1 MNQTVGLIGLGNA
14 GAALAHGFSGQRPLL
29 GHDRDAARA
38 GAVAD
43 CELEWAGS
51 PVEVAEKAETVL
63 LSLPHPEASRGVMEA
78 LSAAGRPPKMVVETS
93 TITPKTAR
101 DLGAMCKEMGA
112 GFVDAAIAG
121 GVQSM
126 AEGKVTFLVGGE
138 AQDFERA
145 RPVLEL
151 VAEKIHHLGPV
162 GAGSG
167 VKVVNNAVMHAVMVV
182 LIEAGAMAKKLDV
195 PMPKLVEILSRPDG
209 VMRPLDHRFRE
220 RMLNGDFEGGMSV
233 ANARKDSV
241 LALETSQDT
250 GVPLF
255 ATLAAHTPYEIA
267 GQMGLDALD
276 YAALA
281 KLWEGWCDI
290 DFSEG
295 QSADS

>member
-1 MNQTVGLIGLGNA
+1 MTGTIGLIGLGNA
-14 GAALAHGFSGQRPLL
+14 GAALARGFSGQRPLV
-29 GHDRDAARA
+29 GHDSDAARSD
-38 GAVAD
+38 AVAD
-43 CELEWAGS
+43 CELEWVGS
-51 PVEVAEKAETVL
+51 PAEVAEKAQTVL
-63 LSLPHPEASRGVMEA
+63 LSLPHPDASRGVAAA
-78 LSAAGRPPKMVVETS
+78 LSGAGRTPELVIETS

-101 DLGAMCKEMGA
+101 ELGAMCKDIGA

-138 AQDFERA
+138 AKDFERA

-220 RMLNGDFEGGMSV
+220 RMLKGDFEGGMSV
-233 ANARKDSV
+233 ANARKDSC

-267 GQMGLDALD
+267 GQMGLDSLD

-290 DFSEG
+290 DFSEE
-295 QSADS
+295 

>member
-1 MNQTVGLIGLGNA
+1 MTETIGLVGLGNA
-14 GAALAHGFSGQRPLL
+14 GAALARGFSGQRPLV
-29 GHDRDAARA
+29 GHDLDPARA
-38 GAVAD
+38 EAVSG
-43 CELEWAGS
+43 CELEWMKS
-51 PVEVAEKAETVL
+51 VVDVADKADTVL
-63 LSLPHPEASRGVMEA
+63 LSLPRPDASRNAVAA
-78 LSAAGRPPKMVVETS
+78 LSSAQCPPKMVIETS
-93 TITPKTAR
+93 TITPKVAR
-101 DLGAMCKEMGA
+101 ELGDMCKEMGA
-112 GFVDAAIAG
+112 GFIDAAIAG
-121 GVQSM
+121 GVQTM

-138 AQDFERA
+138 VQDFERA
-145 RPVLEL
+145 RPILDL
-151 VAEKIHHLGPV
+151 VAEKIHHLGPI

-195 PMPKLVEILSRPDG
+195 PMSKLVEILSRPDG
-209 VMRPLDHRFRE
+209 MMRPLDHRFRE
-220 RMLNGDFEGGMSV
+220 RMLKGDFEGGMSV

-276 YAALA
+276 YAALS

-290 DFSEG
+290 KFS
-295 QSADS
+295 DD

>member
-1 MNQTVGLIGLGNA
+1 MTTAIGIIGLGNA
-14 GAALAHGFSGQRPLL
+14 GAALAHGFSGHRPLM

-38 GAVAD
+38 DAVAD
-43 CELEWAGS
+43 CKLEWMAS
-51 PVEVAEKAETVL
+51 PAEVAEKAEMVL
-63 LSLPHPEASRGVMEA
+63 LSLPHPEASRDVMAA
-78 LSAAGRPPKMVVETS
+78 LSAAARPPKMVIETS

-101 DLGAMCKEMGA
+101 ELGAMCKEMGA

-121 GVQSM
+121 GVQTM

-151 VAEKIHHLGPV
+151 VSEKIHYLGPV

-167 VKVVNNAVMHAVMVV
+167 IKVVNNAVMHAFMVV
-182 LIEAGAMAKKLDV
+182 LIEAGAMAKKLEV

-220 RMLNGDFEGGMSV
+220 RILNGDFESGMSV
-233 ANARKDSV
+233 ANARKDSA

-267 GQMGLDALD
+267 DQMGLGALD

-290 DFSEG
+290 DFSEE
-295 QSADS
+295 

>member
-1 MNQTVGLIGLGNA
+1 MTETIVLVGLGNA
-14 GAALAHGFSGQRPLL
+14 GAALARGFSGQLPLV
-29 GHDRDAARA
+29 GHDLDPARA
-38 GAVAD
+38 EAVSGCELVWMKSVAD
-43 CELEWAGS
+43 
-51 PVEVAEKAETVL
+51 VADKADTVL
-63 LSLPHPEASRGVMEA
+63 LSLPRPEASRNAIAA
-78 LSAAGRPPKMVVETS
+78 LNKASCPPKMVIETS
-93 TITPKTAR
+93 TITPKVAQE
-101 DLGAMCKEMGA
+101 LGDMCTKMGA

-126 AEGKVTFLVGGE
+126 AEGKVTFLVGGDVH
-138 AQDFERA
+138 DFERA
-145 RPVLEL
+145 RPILDL
-151 VAEKIHHLGPV
+151 VAKKIHYLGPV

-195 PMPKLVEILSRPDG
+195 PMSKLVEILSRPDG
-209 VMRPLDHRFRE
+209 MMRPLDHRFRE
-220 RMLNGDFEGGMSV
+220 RILKGDFEGGMSV

-276 YAALA
+276 YAALS

-290 DFSEG
+290 KFS
-295 QSADS
+295 DD

>member
-1 MNQTVGLIGLGNA
+1 MTAAIGIIGLGNA
-14 GAALAHGFSGQRPLL
+14 GAALAHGFSGQRPLM
-29 GHDRDAARA
+29 GHDRYAARA
-38 GAVAD
+38 DAVAD
-43 CELEWAGS
+43 CKLEWMAS
-51 PVEVAEKAETVL
+51 PAEVAEKAETVL
-63 LSLPHPEASRGVMEA
+63 LSLPHPEASRDVMAA
-78 LSAAGRPPKMVVETS
+78 LSAAARPPKMVIETS

-101 DLGAMCKEMGA
+101 ELGAMCKEMGA

-121 GVQSM
+121 GVQTM

-145 RPVLEL
+145 RPILEL
-151 VAEKIHHLGPV
+151 VSEKIHHLGPV

-167 VKVVNNAVMHAVMVV
+167 IKVVNNAVMHAFMVV
-182 LIEAGAMAKKLDV
+182 LIEAGAMAKKLEV

-220 RMLNGDFEGGMSV
+220 RVLNGDFEGGMSV

-255 ATLAAHTPYEIA
+255 ATLAAHTPYDIA
-267 GQMGLDALD
+267 DQMGLGALD

-290 DFSEG
+290 DFSEE
-295 QSADS
+295 